1 MKLKIKLDQV
11 ILQFFRSLYRKIMIY
26 SKSRIS
32 HAKIELYITQEKM
45 VSHFFLVRMYY
56 TQSPIYLL
64 LPTLLEDFLIDST
77 YLKSKCIPLNCI
89 SSVFKI
95 TVAEIRCPRQSK
107 DFRYSTE
114 DMLSPMQKSTTQLLT
129 FLDRPK

>member
-1 MKLKIKLDQV
+1 MG
-11 ILQFFRSLYRKIMIY
+11 
-26 SKSRIS
+26 
-32 HAKIELYITQEKM
+32 
-45 VSHFFLVRMYY
+45 SHFFLVRMYY

-95 TVAEIRCPRQSK
+95 TVVAEIRCPRQSK
-107 DFRYSTE
+107 DFRYT
-114 DMLSPMQKSTTQLLT
+114 DMLCMSDAKKYTTHIFGLA
-129 FLDRPK
+129 

>member
-1 MKLKIKLDQV
+1 MPNRIQNKAKGKEFSKLSNK
-11 ILQFFRSLYRKIMIY
+11 MMET
-26 SKSRIS
+26 S
-32 HAKIELYITQEKM
+32 HAKTIELQNLQRNETFWKSESFFFWSDCITQF
-45 VSHFFLVRMYY
+45 S
-56 TQSPIYLL
+56 IYVL

-95 TVAEIRCPRQSK
+95 TVVAEIRCPRQSK

>member
-1 MKLKIKLDQV
+1 
-11 ILQFFRSLYRKIMIY
+11 
-26 SKSRIS
+26 
-32 HAKIELYITQEKM
+32 
-45 VSHFFLVRMYY
+45 MYY

-89 SSVFKI
+89 LSVFKI